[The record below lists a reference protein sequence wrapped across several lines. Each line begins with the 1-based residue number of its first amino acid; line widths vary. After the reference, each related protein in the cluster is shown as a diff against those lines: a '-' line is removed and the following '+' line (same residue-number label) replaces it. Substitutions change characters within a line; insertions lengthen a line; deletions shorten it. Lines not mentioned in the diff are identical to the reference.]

1 MKLSRKFLN
10 DYLDIDDIDIKKLA
24 EDMTSIGN
32 EYAECGKF
40 VKATGLT
47 IGKVISCVNHPD
59 SDHLHL
65 CKVDVGNEVL
75 DIVCGAPNVREG
87 IKVIVA
93 MDGAVLP
100 GGTIK
105 KGKIRGYESNGM
117 ICSIEELGLEHKYL
131 KEEDI
136 KGICELGDDAKI
148 GEDPLKYLNLDDE
161 IIDFEL
167 TSNRGDLLSI
177 LGMAYEIGT
186 IYNRKVKN
194 IDLDYP
200 TIKDNTDKF
209 KVSVKTKKCSLF
221 LAKKA
226 FAVTIKESPDFIQKR
241 LIASGIRPINN
252 VVDISNY
259 VMLETGQPL
268 HFYDLDHLGNEIIV
282 RDAKE
287 DEELVTLDNIK
298 RCLNKEDI
306 VIANK
311 NYAVALAGVMGGLST
326 EVEDDTKNIIIEA
339 AIFDSIKVRKT
350 SKKILRSEA
359 SNRFEKGL
367 DPNRTYLAIDRA
379 CYLLNKYANA
389 NISDKISVYDESNK
403 EDKKINIT
411 ISDINNLLGLNISK
425 EEIINIYQRLGFTVK
440 ENKNNLEVL
449 VPSRRIDISIKED
462 LIEEVARIYG
472 IDKIE
477 GTLPILD
484 TKKGSYNKLI
494 RGLREKISSLGFNE
508 TMSYTL
514 IPNEESH
521 KYTNDSFEEINLQD
535 PMSDDH
541 KTLRYSLLPSM
552 MMIYDYNS
560 KRNNKDLCLF
570 EIGKN
575 FKKVN
580 NEYQETE
587 SLALLMSGIYEEGL
601 KKEKVDFYYLKGI
614 LEEILDYLGFSNRY
628 SLSVTDIPKE
638 FHPGSSASII
648 LNGKKVG
655 IIGKIHPSISK
666 DDIYLM
672 ELYLDS
678 IQEFGVSKIEYKEY
692 SKFPN
697 ISKDLAFIVDNEVT
711 NEELIKEIKKAGGK
725 YLVKI
730 ELFDLYKLDNNK
742 KSLAYNLLFSDK
754 DNTLTDEIVMPLFNK
769 IIKDVTN
776 KLHCEIRVF
785 TFFTYMIIII

>member
-1 MKLSRKFLN
+1 MKLSRNFLS
-10 DYLDIDDIDIKKLA
+10 DYLDTSSIDIKKLA
-24 EDMTSIGN
+24 DDMTSIGN
-32 EYAECGKF
+32 EYASCGKLIN
-40 VKATGLT
+40 AQGLI
-47 IGKVISCVNHPD
+47 IGKVVSCTMHPD

-65 CKVDVGNEVL
+65 CKVDIGKEIL

-105 KGKIRGYESNGM
+105 KGKIRGYESCGM
-117 ICSIEELGLEHKYL
+117 ICSIEELGLEHKFL

-136 KGICELGDDAKI
+136 KGICELGNDAKV
-148 GEDPLKYLNLDDE
+148 GEDPLKYLGFDDE

-177 LGMAYEIGT
+177 LGMAYEIGAL
-186 IYNRKVKN
+186 YNKKVKEIN
-194 IDLDYP
+194 LDYP
-200 TIKDNTDKF
+200 TIKDETSQFEVN
-209 KVSVKTKKCSLF
+209 VKTNKCSLF

-226 FAVTIKESPDFIQKR
+226 FNVKIMESPDFIKKR

-268 HFYDLDHLGNEIIV
+268 HFYDLDRLGNEIIV

-287 DEELVTLDNIK
+287 NEELVTLDNIK
-298 RCLNKEDI
+298 RNLSCDDI
-306 VIANK
+306 VIANSK
-311 NYAVALAGVMGGLST
+311 KAVGLAGVMGGLDT
-326 EVEDDTKNIIIEA
+326 EVENDTKNILVEA
-339 AIFDSIKVRKT
+339 AIFDSVSVRLT

-367 DPNRTYLAIDRA
+367 DPKRTYMAMDRA
-379 CYLLNKYANA
+379 CFLLNKYADA
-389 NISDKISVYDESNK
+389 SISDKITIFDESNK
-403 EDKKINIT
+403 DDKVINIT
-411 ISDINNLLGLNISK
+411 IDDINGLLGLNIPK
-425 EEIINIYQRLGFTVK
+425 EEIINIFKRLDFKVK
-440 ENKNNLEVL
+440 DNNDDLEVI
-449 VPSRRIDISIKED
+449 VPSRRIDIGIKED

-477 GTLPILD
+477 GVLPILD
-484 TKKGSYNKLI
+484 TKKGSLNKFI
-494 RGLREKISSLGFNE
+494 RGIREKMVELGLNE

-514 IPNEESH
+514 IPNNESH
-521 KYTNDSFEEINLQD
+521 KYTNDLFEEINLLD

-552 MMIYDYNS
+552 MMTYDYNS

-575 FKKVN
+575 FKKVDN
-580 NEYQETE
+580 KYYESQ
-587 SLALLMSGIYEEGL
+587 SLAVLMTGNYINGL
-601 KKEKVDFYYLKGI
+601 YKEKIDFYHIKGVM
-614 LEEILDYLGFSNRY
+614 EELLDYLGFHNRY

-638 FHPGSSASII
+638 FHPGASASII

-655 IIGKIHPSISK
+655 IIGKVHPNVSK
-666 DDIYLM
+666 EDIYLM
-672 ELYLDS
+672 EIYLDL
-678 IQEFGVSKIEYKEY
+678 IENLGVSKIEYQEI
-692 SKFPN
+692 SKYPS
-697 ISKDLAFIVDNEVT
+697 ISKDVAFIVDNNIT
-711 NEELIKEIKKAGGK
+711 NEEIIKEIKKSGGK
-725 YLVKI
+725 YLNKI

-742 KSLAYNLLFSDK
+742 KSLAYNLLFTDK
-754 DNTLTDEIVMPLFNK
+754 DNTLTDDVIMPIFNK
-769 IIKDVTN
+769 IINDVTN
-776 KLHCEIRVF
+776 KLKCELRDK
-785 TFFTYMIIII
+785 